1 MSRPQRFRL
10 GDLLVQDNLVSN
22 DQLEQA
28 LADQRTSGGKLG
40 QVLIDHGW
48 ITEAQIAKAVARQL
62 RAPYID
68 LFHFALRPE
77 LAQSLPEVHARRMR
91 AIVLEDTPS
100 GLMVGMADPTDI
112 YAYDEIARLLKRN
125 IDMAVVT
132 ESHLQVAL
140 DRVYHS
146 KQEIEGIARELT
158 TELASLETNL
168 GDLLGMDST
177 SNEDAPVVRLLYSV
191 FEQALRLRASDIH
204 IEPQEKQLRIRFRID
219 GVLHVQTEADAKISS
234 AVALRL
240 KLMSGLDISEKRM
253 PQDGRFAVRLRDG
266 NVDVRISTLPSQYG
280 ESVVMRLLSQ
290 SAGMLDL
297 DKLKLPPAM
306 RDALYRAID
315 KPSGLIL
322 VTGPT
327 GSGKTTTLYGALN
340 ALNSTERKII
350 TVEDPVEY
358 RLPGLNQVQVME
370 KIDLT
375 FEKVLRSTLRQD
387 PDVILVGEMRDRET
401 AEIGMRAAMTGH
413 LVLSTLHTNDAISTP
428 ARLMDMGV
436 ASWMVAMSLQLVV
449 AQRLVRVICPSC
461 SAPHEPSAHEVA
473 MLHRLAGPDADLNL
487 LRKGKGCPDCGQ
499 TGFRGRTG
507 VYEFLEMTLPLI
519 DAISNPQ
526 PGLFT
531 QKAREQMAGQTLR
544 RDAVRL
550 VLEGLTTVDEAMRVS
565 AEIDA

>member
-10 GDLLVQDNLVSN
+10 GDLLVQDALISTE
-22 DQLEQA
+22 QLEQA
-28 LADQRTSGGKLG
+28 LAEQRSSGRKLG

-68 LFHFALRPE
+68 LVHFPIRPE
-77 LAQSLPEVHARRMR
+77 LAQTLPEAHARRLH

-125 IDMAVVT
+125 VDMAVVT
-132 ESHLQVAL
+132 DSHLQAAL

-146 KQEIEGIARELT
+146 KQEIEGLARELT
-158 TELASLETNL
+158 TELASLETDL
-168 GDLLGMDST
+168 GDLLGMDTT

-219 GVLHVQTEADAKISS
+219 GVLHVQTEADAKIAS

-240 KLMSGLDISEKRM
+240 KLMSGLDISEKRL
-253 PQDGRFAVRLRDG
+253 PQDGRFAVRLKDG
-266 NVDVRISTLPSQYG
+266 NVDVRISTLPSQHG

-297 DKLKLPPAM
+297 DRLKLPPAM
-306 RDALYRAID
+306 RDAFYRAID

-375 FEKVLRSTLRQD
+375 FEKVLRSALRQD

-413 LVLSTLHTNDAISTP
+413 LVLSTLHTNDSISTP

-436 ASWMVAMSLQLVV
+436 PAWMVAMSLQMVV
-449 AQRLVRVICPSC
+449 AQRLVRTICANC
-461 SAPHEPSAHEVA
+461 SAPHTPTDQEVA
-473 MLHRLAGPDADLNL
+473 MLHRLAGPDADLSR
-487 LRKGKGCPDCGQ
+487 LRKGKGCPDCSQ

-519 DAISNPQ
+519 DAITSPQ
-526 PGLFT
+526 AGLFT

-550 VLEGLTTVDEAMRVS
+550 VMEGLTTVDEAMRVS